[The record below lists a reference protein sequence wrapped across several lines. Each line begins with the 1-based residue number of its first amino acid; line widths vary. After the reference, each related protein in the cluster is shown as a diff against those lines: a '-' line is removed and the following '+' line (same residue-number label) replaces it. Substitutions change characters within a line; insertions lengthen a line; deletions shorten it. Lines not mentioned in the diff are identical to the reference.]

1 MEYPEEG
8 TMGVYKIT
16 SPSGKIY
23 IGQSICIKGRWKQ
36 HHRDRNRFKMPL
48 YRSFQKYDYF
58 NHLFEVIEEC
68 LFEELNIRERYWQDF
83 YDAVGVNG
91 LNCLLTSTDVLP
103 QVMSEETKLKIKNSC
118 TGKVVSEETR
128 KRLSEACKGRFIS
141 LAQRKDTSL
150 GLIAYYKEHKGPML
164 GKKHSE
170 EAKKKMSLAHTG
182 KVLSEEQKENLRKF
196 SHNDNQWG
204 GDNKMAVVCL
214 NTESGIF
221 YDTISEAAESICI
234 KFKTLYAML
243 SGRNK
248 NRTKIIKC

>member
-141 LAQRKDTSL
+141 LEQRASISKTL
-150 GLIAYYKEHKGPML
+150 KQHYKNHPEQRDVISKRQ
-164 GKKHSE
+164 K
-170 EAKKKMSLAHTG
+170 G

-234 KFKTLYAML
+234 KFQTLYAML